1 MNKQGSFHSVSSTE
15 FWSAEANRVRTQIQR
30 LITQGSQNK
39 TYSFGFLELGSNLYR
54 SNSNLYRSI
63 YLISEAHS
71 SVNSKPEVYSFKT
84 WELGHGSKF

>member
-15 FWSAEANRVRTQIQR
+15 FWSAEANRVRSQIQR

-39 TYSFGFLELGSNLYR
+39 TYSFGFLELG
-54 SNSNLYRSI
+54 SNLYRSI